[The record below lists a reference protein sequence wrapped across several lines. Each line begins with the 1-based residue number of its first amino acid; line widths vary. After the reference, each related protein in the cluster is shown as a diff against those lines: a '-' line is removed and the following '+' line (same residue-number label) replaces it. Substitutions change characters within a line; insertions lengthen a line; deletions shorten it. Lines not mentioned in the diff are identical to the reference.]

1 MPAISRDLFTRSYT
15 TTPKAISAPVLA
27 FCRSINPD
35 ALPVY
40 VSVTPAPEALPS
52 ECFNNVAAKVDS
64 DGGAMLYGWLIWE
77 WPRVFI
83 EAEHHAVWEKDG
95 VLSDITPPANGEAR
109 FLFLPDPTREYDF
122 IGQRRRINIK
132 RSHGEFASVE
142 GWIEAADRIQRTM
155 EACSVGN
162 QISIDRSRLA
172 SLAQDLQNSLGAVF
186 VDLARTTKPND
197 PCFCTSGRK
206 FKKCCAPLIQLHP

>member
-1 MPAISRDLFTRSYT
+1 MPAISRELFARSYT
-15 TTPKAISAPVLA
+15 TTPRTISASVLA
-27 FCRSINPD
+27 FCRTINP
-35 ALPVY
+35 AAEPLY
-40 VSVTPAPEALPS
+40 VSVSPAPEALPS

-64 DGGAMLYGWLIWE
+64 DGGTMVYGWIIWE

-95 VLSDITPPANGEAR
+95 ALMDITPPANGEAQL
-109 FLFLPDPTREYDF
+109 LFLPDPSKDYDF

-132 RSHGEFASVE
+132 QSHGEFASVD

-162 QISIDRSRLA
+162 QISIDRNRLA
-172 SLAQDLQNSLGAVF
+172 HLASDLHQKLGAVF
-186 VDLARTTKPND
+186 VDLARTTKPT
-197 PCFCTSGRK
+197 CFCTSGKK